1 MTGEQH
7 ACTIASNG
15 KLVYATTKD
24 LLRKWDETKE
34 SWHDAKAH
42 EFEQRFMNELMT
54 TIDRSLPVFENLNK
68 LIEKIRSDCE

>member
-1 MTGEQH
+1 MTSEQH

-34 SWHDAKAH
+34 SWHDAKTH